1 MSEIIS
7 LFSVRRATQ
16 TLPRPFESRLFAKN
30 SRKDARDIARL
41 IVFIRSGVGR

>member
-30 SRKDARDIARL
+30 ERKDARDITR
-41 IVFIRSGVGR
+41 FIGLFRSEVGC